1 MVLGEDDVATL
12 DQLPARNLGYHPL
25 EVGEM
30 MVESRTGQKD
40 DIRRKYIAERKL
52 GWGVYSTVGRLR
64 CPRPCGVV
72 LRDNLFQV
80 WLAKEVVK
88 KSSKTAAPRLAIKI
102 QKSAKE
108 YRFAS
113 TLPAAPQCNPSPV
126 HSNI

>member
-1 MVLGEDDVATL
+1 M
-12 DQLPARNLGYHPL
+12 LPPSTNPL

-108 YRFAS
+108 YNLNTETNEYKSKIKGTTKLFR
-113 TLPAAPQCNPSPV
+113 
-126 HSNI
+126 SNA